1 MQVRL
6 VQMKGTKKLFAMKKL
21 KKVKM
26 IARNQVEHVKKERD
40 ALADLNDFYKQ
51 NAWVVRLYYSFQDA
65 LHLYLIMEYVPGGD
79 LMTQLMKYEKFSEKV
94 AKFYLAEI
102 VLAVASIHKF
112 NYLHRYG

>member
-1 MQVRL
+1 
-6 VQMKGTKKLFAMKKL
+6 MKGTKKLFAMKKL
-21 KKVKM
+21 KKSKM

-94 AKFYLAEI
+94 ARFYLAEI
-102 VLAVASIHKF
+102 VLAVGSIHRF
-112 NYLHRYG
+112 NYLHRYGCFQNS